1 MWSGGFK
8 PRPVNDMATFDITVR
23 LAWWFDWYLK
33 GLLLFCTLFGTTPDP
48 ARVKRMVYRA
58 MRLQLRL
65 LPRTD

>member
-1 MWSGGFK
+1 
-8 PRPVNDMATFDITVR
+8 MATFDITVR